1 MTPFDFLFTLFG
13 LVLGLA
19 MAEAMGGFVHFL
31 KARTL
36 PDKATAAL
44 RVGWLTP
51 MLTVIV
57 TLDLITCWGL
67 AWAVREHIP
76 LNIVTMAIGTAF
88 VAIYY
93 IAAGLLWPE
102 DPREWPNLDDWFDRK
117 KRQIAVLI
125 LLANIGFS
133 AISVFGGR
141 YSAIPALQYVYLALL
156 LALTITRTRLQSLLV
171 VTALMG
177 VYVWVG
183 FHSLE
188 YWNLS

>member
-19 MAEAMGGFVHFL
+19 MAEALGGFVRFL

-36 PDKATAAL
+36 PDNATAAL
-44 RVGWLTP
+44 RAGWLTP
-51 MLTVIV
+51 MLTLVV

-67 AWAVREHIP
+67 AWAVRDHIP

-93 IAAGLLWPE
+93 TAAGLLWPE
-102 DPREWPNLDDWFDRK
+102 NPNDWPNLDDWFDRHK
-117 KRQIAVLI
+117 GQIG
-125 LLANIGFS
+125 LLLFVANVGFPV
-133 AISVFGGR
+133 ISVLGGR
-141 YSAIPALQYVYLALL
+141 YATAPILQYIYLALL
-156 LALTITRTRLQSLLV
+156 LVLVLTRTRWQSLISL
-171 VTALMG
+171 TALMG

-183 FHSLE
+183 FNSLE